1 MPSLTVE
8 YSIVGFI
15 LFGYLSLVPDSC
27 SPLCSGWLPPRCIP
41 EFREPPGENYI
52 PPFCL
57 VLSEFWRGL
66 KRLLWIL
73 WPSLIFCSLTFLYH
87 SKSLH
92 RILILMHI
100 EQYSNSL
107 IHIAIISST
116 KLFLHLFIP
125 IVYNIKE
132 QNMDKVKTP
141 MHILKF

>member
-1 MPSLTVE
+1 
-8 YSIVGFI
+8 
-15 LFGYLSLVPDSC
+15 
-27 SPLCSGWLPPRCIP
+27 
-41 EFREPPGENYI
+41 
-52 PPFCL
+52 
-57 VLSEFWRGL
+57 
-66 KRLLWIL
+66 
-73 WPSLIFCSLTFLYH
+73 
-87 SKSLH
+87 
-92 RILILMHI
+92 MHI